1 MVFSGVETGRAVA
14 GGGGWGWGARR
25 QPSRASSS
33 PPSTLTPTPLTHLV
47 VYSSSHWPLMRSLA
61 SGARVGL
68 VFSNRRASSST
79 RARSSGPAVS
89 PRCSPEMASS
99 SWEVAAGA
107 GGWVGAGE
115 RARASGACLP
125 PPLLHHRPRPW
136 RSLAA
141 PLHHRPGSAALARTA
156 SGWGSLRLPGGLDAG
171 EAAGRGAIEMGRSLR
186 ACGPPWRCAPPLH
199 RLACCL
205 GAPAGR

>member
-1 MVFSGVETGRAVA
+1 MA
-14 GGGGWGWGARR
+14 GGGGRGWGRTSAVACVVQPPFHPETNPTHTPGGVQQLPLAVDEVAGQRRARGVGLL
-25 QPSRASSS
+25 Q
-33 PPSTLTPTPLTHLV
+33 PPSQLV
-47 VYSSSHWPLMRSLA
+47 H
-61 SGARVGL
+61 
-68 VFSNRRASSST
+68 
-79 RARSSGPAVS
+79 
-89 PRCSPEMASS
+89 
-99 SWEVAAGA
+99 AGA
-107 GGWVGAGE
+107 LLGPRGQPALQPRDGIQQLGGGSRSGWVGAGG